1 MKLITKNELNVI
13 KDNFI
18 GKHTDEKVKDSKLIN
33 NDIIKAINR
42 LLK

>member
-1 MKLITKNELNVI
+1 MKTFSKIKLEIL

-33 NDIIKAINR
+33 DDTIKAINR